1 MMRLSLLQMLQA
13 WRWCSLAC
21 GTLGT
26 DMQKLLLISTASILT
41 LDQITKYLVVFYM
54 NLIERGQMSVWP
66 GFIHFHM
73 AWNSGINFGL
83 FSNNGL
89 AARWILIVIAL
100 GICGVVTYWMRRET
114 RSIALISAGM
124 VIGGALGNV
133 VDRILYGSVAD
144 FLNITCC
151 GLHNPFAFNVADIAI
166 FAGLLGLMLFASD
179 SKKPDLPS

>member
-1 MMRLSLLQMLQA
+1 
-13 WRWCSLAC
+13 
-21 GTLGT
+21 
-26 DMQKLLLISTASILT
+26 MQKLLLISTASILT

-114 RSIALISAGM
+114 RPIALISAGM

-166 FAGLLGLMLFASD
+166 FAGLIGLMLFASD
-179 SKKPDLPS
+179 AKKPNLLS

>member
-1 MMRLSLLQMLQA
+1 
-13 WRWCSLAC
+13 
-21 GTLGT
+21 
-26 DMQKLLLISTASILT
+26 MQKLLLISTASILT

-89 AARWILIVIAL
+89 AARWILIVMAL

-179 SKKPDLPS
+179 AKKPNLPS

>member
-1 MMRLSLLQMLQA
+1 
-13 WRWCSLAC
+13 
-21 GTLGT
+21 
-26 DMQKLLLISTASILT
+26 MQRLLLISAASIFT

-89 AARWILIVIAL
+89 AARWILIAIAL
-100 GICGVVTYWMRRET
+100 GICGVVAYWMRRET
-114 RSIALISAGM
+114 RPIALMSGGM

-133 VDRILYGSVAD
+133 IDRILYGSVAD

-151 GLHNPFAFNVADIAI
+151 GLYNPFAFNVADIAI

-179 SKKPDLPS
+179 PKKPNLPT

>member
-1 MMRLSLLQMLQA
+1 
-13 WRWCSLAC
+13 
-21 GTLGT
+21 
-26 DMQKLLLISTASILT
+26 MQKLLLISTASILT

-133 VDRILYGSVAD
+133 VDRILHGSVAD

-179 SKKPDLPS
+179 AKKPNLPS

>member
-1 MMRLSLLQMLQA
+1 
-13 WRWCSLAC
+13 
-21 GTLGT
+21 
-26 DMQKLLLISTASILT
+26 MQKLLLISTASILT

-89 AARWILIVIAL
+89 AARWILIAIAL
-100 GICGVVTYWMRRET
+100 GICGVVAYWMRHET
-114 RSIALISAGM
+114 RPIALMSGGM
-124 VIGGALGNV
+124 VIGGAMGNV
-133 VDRILYGSVAD
+133 IDRILYGSVAD

>member
-1 MMRLSLLQMLQA
+1 MH
-13 WRWCSLAC
+13 
-21 GTLGT
+21 
-26 DMQKLLLISTASILT
+26 KLLLISTASILT

-89 AARWILIVIAL
+89 AARWILIAIAL
-100 GICGVVTYWMRRET
+100 GICGVVAYWMRRET
-114 RSIALISAGM
+114 RPIALVSAGM

-151 GLHNPFAFNVADIAI
+151 GLHNPFAFNIADIAI

-179 SKKPDLPS
+179 SKKPNLPT

>member
-1 MMRLSLLQMLQA
+1 
-13 WRWCSLAC
+13 
-21 GTLGT
+21 
-26 DMQKLLLISTASILT
+26 MQKLLLISAASILT

-179 SKKPDLPS
+179 YKKPNLPS

>member
-1 MMRLSLLQMLQA
+1 
-13 WRWCSLAC
+13 
-21 GTLGT
+21 
-26 DMQKLLLISTASILT
+26 MQKLLFISTASILT
-41 LDQITKYLVVFYM
+41 VDQITKYLVVFYM

-114 RSIALISAGM
+114 RSVALISAGM

>member
-1 MMRLSLLQMLQA
+1 
-13 WRWCSLAC
+13 
-21 GTLGT
+21 
-26 DMQKLLLISTASILT
+26 MQKLLLISTASILT
-41 LDQITKYLVVFYM
+41 LDQFTKYLVVFYM

-114 RSIALISAGM
+114 RSVALISAGM

-179 SKKPDLPS
+179 AKKPNLPS

>member
-1 MMRLSLLQMLQA
+1 
-13 WRWCSLAC
+13 
-21 GTLGT
+21 
-26 DMQKLLLISTASILT
+26 MQKLLLISTASILT

-151 GLHNPFAFNVADIAI
+151 GLHNPFALNVADIAI
-166 FAGLLGLMLFASD
+166 FAGLLGVMLFASD
-179 SKKPDLPS
+179 ANKPNLPS

>member
-1 MMRLSLLQMLQA
+1 
-13 WRWCSLAC
+13 
-21 GTLGT
+21 
-26 DMQKLLLISTASILT
+26 MQKLLLISTASILT

-133 VDRILYGSVAD
+133 IERILHGSVAD

-179 SKKPDLPS
+179 AKKPNLPS

>member
-1 MMRLSLLQMLQA
+1 
-13 WRWCSLAC
+13 
-21 GTLGT
+21 
-26 DMQKLLLISTASILT
+26 MQRLLLISAASIFT

-114 RSIALISAGM
+114 RSVALISAGM

-166 FAGLLGLMLFASD
+166 FAGLLGLVLFASD
-179 SKKPDLPS
+179 AKKPNLPS

>member
-1 MMRLSLLQMLQA
+1 
-13 WRWCSLAC
+13 
-21 GTLGT
+21 
-26 DMQKLLLISTASILT
+26 MQKLLLISAASVLT

-89 AARWILIVIAL
+89 AARWILIAIAL
-100 GICGVVTYWMRRET
+100 GICGVVAYWMRRET
-114 RSIALISAGM
+114 RPIALMSGGM

-133 VDRILYGSVAD
+133 IDRILYGSVAD

-151 GLHNPFAFNVADIAI
+151 GLYNPFAFNVADIAI

-179 SKKPDLPS
+179 PKKPNLPT

>member
-1 MMRLSLLQMLQA
+1 
-13 WRWCSLAC
+13 
-21 GTLGT
+21 
-26 DMQKLLLISTASILT
+26 MQKLLLISTASILT

-89 AARWILIVIAL
+89 AARWILIAIAL
-100 GICGVVTYWMRRET
+100 GICGVVAYWMRHET
-114 RSIALISAGM
+114 RPIALMSGGM
-124 VIGGALGNV
+124 VIGGAMGNV
-133 VDRILYGSVAD
+133 IDRILYGSVAD

-151 GLHNPFAFNVADIAI
+151 GLYNPFAFNVADIAI

-179 SKKPDLPS
+179 PKKPNLPT

>member
-1 MMRLSLLQMLQA
+1 
-13 WRWCSLAC
+13 
-21 GTLGT
+21 
-26 DMQKLLLISTASILT
+26 MQKLLFISTASILT
-41 LDQITKYLVVFYM
+41 VDQITKYLVVFYM

-89 AARWILIVIAL
+89 AARWILIAIAL
-100 GICGVVTYWMRRET
+100 GICGVVAYWMRRET
-114 RSIALISAGM
+114 RPIALMSGGM

-133 VDRILYGSVAD
+133 IDRILYGSVAD

-151 GLHNPFAFNVADIAI
+151 GLYNPFAFNVADIAI

-179 SKKPDLPS
+179 PKKPNLPT

>member
-1 MMRLSLLQMLQA
+1 
-13 WRWCSLAC
+13 
-21 GTLGT
+21 
-26 DMQKLLLISTASILT
+26 MQKLLLISIASILM

-133 VDRILYGSVAD
+133 VDRILHGSVAD

-179 SKKPDLPS
+179 AKKPNLPS

>member
-1 MMRLSLLQMLQA
+1 
-13 WRWCSLAC
+13 
-21 GTLGT
+21 
-26 DMQKLLLISTASILT
+26 MQKLLLISTASILT

-124 VIGGALGNV
+124 VIGGAVGNV
-133 VDRILYGSVAD
+133 VDRILHGSVAD

-179 SKKPDLPS
+179 AKKPNLPS

>member
-1 MMRLSLLQMLQA
+1 
-13 WRWCSLAC
+13 
-21 GTLGT
+21 
-26 DMQKLLLISTASILT
+26 MQKLLLISTASILT

-66 GFIHFHM
+66 GFIHFRM
-73 AWNSGINFGL
+73 AWNSGVNFGL

-133 VDRILYGSVAD
+133 VDRILHGSVAD

-179 SKKPDLPS
+179 AKKPNLPS

>member
-1 MMRLSLLQMLQA
+1 MR
-13 WRWCSLAC
+13 
-21 GTLGT
+21 
-26 DMQKLLLISTASILT
+26 KLLFISTASILT
-41 LDQITKYLVVFYM
+41 LDQVTKYLVVFYM
-54 NLIERGQMSVWP
+54 NLLERGQISVWP

-89 AARWILIVIAL
+89 AARWILIAIAL
-100 GICGVVTYWMRRET
+100 GICGVVAYWMRRET
-114 RSIALISAGM
+114 RPIAHMSGGM

-133 VDRILYGSVAD
+133 IDRILYGSVAD

-151 GLHNPFAFNVADIAI
+151 GLHNPFAFNIADIAI

-179 SKKPDLPS
+179 SNKPNLPT

>member
-1 MMRLSLLQMLQA
+1 
-13 WRWCSLAC
+13 
-21 GTLGT
+21 
-26 DMQKLLLISTASILT
+26 MQKLLLISTASILT

-133 VDRILYGSVAD
+133 VDRILHGSVAD

-166 FAGLLGLMLFASD
+166 FAGLLGLVLFASD
-179 SKKPDLPS
+179 AKKPNLPS

>member
-1 MMRLSLLQMLQA
+1 MR
-13 WRWCSLAC
+13 
-21 GTLGT
+21 
-26 DMQKLLLISTASILT
+26 KLLFISTASILT
-41 LDQITKYLVVFYM
+41 LDQVTKYLVVFYM
-54 NLIERGQMSVWP
+54 NLLERGQISVWP

-89 AARWILIVIAL
+89 AARWILIAIAL
-100 GICGVVTYWMRRET
+100 GICGVVAYWMRRET
-114 RSIALISAGM
+114 RPIAHMSGGM

-133 VDRILYGSVAD
+133 IDRILYGSVAD

-151 GLHNPFAFNVADIAI
+151 GLHNPFAFNIADIAI

-179 SKKPDLPS
+179 SKKPNLPT

>member
-1 MMRLSLLQMLQA
+1 
-13 WRWCSLAC
+13 
-21 GTLGT
+21 
-26 DMQKLLLISTASILT
+26 MQKLLLISTASILT

-133 VDRILYGSVAD
+133 VDRILHGSVAD
-144 FLNITCC
+144 FLNIACC

-179 SKKPDLPS
+179 AKKPNLPS

>member
-1 MMRLSLLQMLQA
+1 
-13 WRWCSLAC
+13 
-21 GTLGT
+21 
-26 DMQKLLLISTASILT
+26 MQKLLLISTASILT

-89 AARWILIVIAL
+89 AARWILIAIAL
-100 GICGVVTYWMRRET
+100 GICGVVAYWMRRET

-133 VDRILYGSVAD
+133 VDRILHGSVAD

-179 SKKPDLPS
+179 AKKPNLPS

>member
-1 MMRLSLLQMLQA
+1 
-13 WRWCSLAC
+13 
-21 GTLGT
+21 
-26 DMQKLLLISTASILT
+26 MQKLLLISTASILT

-179 SKKPDLPS
+179 YKKPNLPS

>member
-1 MMRLSLLQMLQA
+1 
-13 WRWCSLAC
+13 
-21 GTLGT
+21 
-26 DMQKLLLISTASILT
+26 MQKLLLISTASILT

-133 VDRILYGSVAD
+133 IDRILYGSVAD

>member
-1 MMRLSLLQMLQA
+1 
-13 WRWCSLAC
+13 
-21 GTLGT
+21 
-26 DMQKLLLISTASILT
+26 MQKLLLISTASILT

-89 AARWILIVIAL
+89 AARWLLIVIAL
-100 GICGVVTYWMRRET
+100 GICGIVTYWMRRET
-114 RSIALISAGM
+114 RPIALISAGM

>member
-1 MMRLSLLQMLQA
+1 
-13 WRWCSLAC
+13 
-21 GTLGT
+21 
-26 DMQKLLLISTASILT
+26 MQKLLLISTASILT

-54 NLIERGQMSVWP
+54 NLIERGQMSVWR
-66 GFIHFHM
+66 GFIHFNM

-83 FSNNGL
+83 LSNNGL

-151 GLHNPFAFNVADIAI
+151 GLRNPFAFNVADIAI
-166 FAGLLGLMLFASD
+166 FAGLLGLMFFASD
-179 SKKPDLPS
+179 TKNPDPSN

>member
-1 MMRLSLLQMLQA
+1 
-13 WRWCSLAC
+13 
-21 GTLGT
+21 
-26 DMQKLLLISTASILT
+26 MQKILLISTASILT

-133 VDRILYGSVAD
+133 VDRILHGSVAD

-179 SKKPDLPS
+179 AKKPNLPS

>member
-1 MMRLSLLQMLQA
+1 
-13 WRWCSLAC
+13 
-21 GTLGT
+21 
-26 DMQKLLLISTASILT
+26 MQRLLLISAASIFT

-114 RSIALISAGM
+114 RSVALISAGM

-144 FLNITCC
+144 FLNLTCC

-166 FAGLLGLMLFASD
+166 FAGLLGLVLFASD
-179 SKKPDLPS
+179 AKKPNLPS

>member
-1 MMRLSLLQMLQA
+1 
-13 WRWCSLAC
+13 
-21 GTLGT
+21 
-26 DMQKLLLISTASILT
+26 MQKLLLISTASILT

-133 VDRILYGSVAD
+133 VDRILHGSVAD

-179 SKKPDLPS
+179 PKKPNLPS

>member
-1 MMRLSLLQMLQA
+1 
-13 WRWCSLAC
+13 
-21 GTLGT
+21 
-26 DMQKLLLISTASILT
+26 MQRLLLISAASILT

-114 RSIALISAGM
+114 RSVALISAGM

-133 VDRILYGSVAD
+133 VDRILHGSVAD

-166 FAGLLGLMLFASD
+166 FAGLLGLVLFASD
-179 SKKPDLPS
+179 AKKPNLPS